1 MLKMATHVGAHV
13 VKGRRRRE
21 PAPHKIIQRR
31 GAKEGAVAAL
41 VHENAEAKEPIS
53 EQHRPQDPHQR
64 MGIGRHHHEKGKHLQ
79 PLGGH

>member
-13 VKGRRRRE
+13 KKVGGAA
-21 PAPHKIIQRR
+21 APHKSFSAGVR
-31 GAKEGAVAAL
+31 GAVAAL
-41 VHENAEAKEPIS
+41 VHENAEAKEPIP

-64 MGIGRHHHEKGKHLQ
+64 MIVAITTKGRPQ